1 MKFTLMLFFVISSL
15 FAQKLD
21 EAAYNRGEMIYLSKG
36 CSSCHGADA
45 EGSTTYP
52 RLANKSEKY
61 LHARIK
67 KFKSGKVDT
76 VSEQMMAQFVEK
88 LSKKQIEDLVYF
100 LSHHKK
106 PKESEVADDLLGGFG
121 S

>member
-1 MKFTLMLFFVISSL
+1 MMLLFAFLSL
-15 FAQKLD
+15 FAQESLD

-52 RLANKSEKY
+52 RLANKPSKY
-61 LHARIK
+61 LHKRIQ

-88 LSKKQIEDLVYF
+88 LSKKQIDDLVYF

>member
-52 RLANKSEKY
+52 KT
-61 LHARIK
+61 
-67 KFKSGKVDT
+67 G
-76 VSEQMMAQFVEK
+76 EQ
-88 LSKKQIEDLVYF
+88 I
-100 LSHHKK
+100 
-106 PKESEVADDLLGGFG
+106 
-121 S
+121 